1 MISLNYCLIA
11 QSEKGLRIYGGKS
24 LNTILF
30 VAIDESETSKAAIK
44 VYPAISDSTNPKVML
59 PIFKNSLIQ
68 SPDLFI
74 NQYNLKENIISYK
87 LDFYSFLGAHYA
99 SLVFH
104 IKIENDLLKIEKIVT
119 QGSFHPNFSKDTF
132 LKRLE

>member
-1 MISLNYCLIA
+1 MA

-44 VYPAISDSTNPKVML
+44 VYPAISVSTNPKEML
-59 PIFKNSLIQ
+59 PIFKNSLKN
-68 SPDLFI
+68 SPDLLI
-74 NQYNLKENIISYK
+74 DQTSLKENIILYK
-87 LDFYSFLGAHYA
+87 QDFFSFLGTHSAQ
-99 SLVFH
+99 LVFH
-104 IKIENDLLKIEKIVT
+104 INIENDLLKIEKIVT
-119 QGSFHPNFSKDTF
+119 QGSFHPNFSIDTF